1 MLREQNPSC
10 VSAFKRQSFSGN
22 SFLHSPFQI
31 NEIRRL
37 KKVSLSGGELACM
50 GHYRTYPAG
59 HVKHLVSNTLIN
71 LGARYAV
78 YDICSLQS
86 AVCTLQMSYTAQ
98 YVRKTGK
105 SELFQCSRRLIAQ
118 AWEKRRR
125 KKKSNI
131 SHVKQA
137 YFIKSL
143 YLISIP

>member
-1 MLREQNPSC
+1 
-10 VSAFKRQSFSGN
+10 
-22 SFLHSPFQI
+22 
-31 NEIRRL
+31 
-37 KKVSLSGGELACM
+37 M

-118 AWEKRRR
+118 AWENRRR

>member
-1 MLREQNPSC
+1 MILWKFISSFPISN
-10 VSAFKRQSFSGN
+10 KRN
-22 SFLHSPFQI
+22 SKAEKSITF
-31 NEIRRL
+31 
-37 KKVSLSGGELACM
+37 GGELAYM

-59 HVKHLVSNTLIN
+59 HVKHFVSDTLIN

-98 YVRKTGK
+98 YVRK

-118 AWEKRRR
+118 AWENRRR

>member
-37 KKVSLSGGELACM
+37 KKVSLSGGQLACM

-59 HVKHLVSNTLIN
+59 HVKHFVSNTLIN

-98 YVRKTGK
+98 YVRK

-118 AWEKRRR
+118 AWENRRR

-143 YLISIP
+143 YLISIS